1 MFVLFRCRETPV
13 TRFLM
18 VCSTLYSNARPEL
31 SVVVL
36 CYRSGAPIKQLIERI
51 HHCFEK
57 EAITDY
63 ELVLVANYLENSND
77 ATPAI
82 VIGMAQTDPRVR
94 CIAQPKKGMMG
105 WDMKS
110 GLSLARGAY
119 ICVIDGDGQILVE
132 DIPKVFRCIKDKK
145 YDLVITYRVK
155 RGDNHWRKTVSVV
168 YNMLFHCFFPGV
180 PVRDVNSKPK
190 IFTREAYEKMDL
202 RSNDW
207 FIDAEIMIQAR
218 RYHFAIGE
226 LPTVFLGLTGRRSFV
241 HPSAIFEFIK
251 NFIIYRT
258 KEYFIK

>member
-1 MFVLFRCRETPV
+1 MTGPA
-13 TRFLM
+13 
-18 VCSTLYSNARPEL
+18 LYSHVIPEL

-36 CYRSGAPIKQLIERI
+36 CYRSGASIKQLVERI
-51 HHCFEK
+51 RHCFDK

-77 ATPAI
+77 TTPAI
-82 VIGMAQTDPRVR
+82 VTGIANTDPGVR
-94 CIAQPKKGMMG
+94 CIALPKKGMMG

-132 DIPKVFRCIKDKK
+132 DIPKVFRCIKNKK
-145 YDLVITYRVK
+145 HDVVITYRIK
-155 RGDNHWRKTVSVV
+155 RGDNHWRKTVSVI
-168 YNMLFHCFFPGV
+168 YNLLFHCFFPGV

-218 RYHFAIGE
+218 RFHFTVSE

-241 HPSAIFEFIK
+241 HPSTIFEFIK
-251 NFIIYRT
+251 NFILYRF